1 MNREAWRATVHGV
14 AKSQA
19 QLSNFLALHIK
30 FTRFI
35 HVVISSSFLF
45 VAELY
50 SIIWIFHILFTHSSV
65 NGHLSFFHFLPI
77 MNKASVNIC
86 GHIFMWTHVFHY
98 FHYYI

>member
-1 MNREAWRATVHGV
+1 MDRGGWRATVHGI

-19 QLSNFLALHIK
+19 QLSNFLALNTM

-50 SIIWIFHILFTHSSV
+50 SIIWIFHILFTYSSF
-65 NGHLSFFHFLPI
+65 NGHLSFFPLFG
-77 MNKASVNIC
+77 SYEQGFC
-86 GHIFMWTHVFHY
+86 
-98 FHYYI
+98 